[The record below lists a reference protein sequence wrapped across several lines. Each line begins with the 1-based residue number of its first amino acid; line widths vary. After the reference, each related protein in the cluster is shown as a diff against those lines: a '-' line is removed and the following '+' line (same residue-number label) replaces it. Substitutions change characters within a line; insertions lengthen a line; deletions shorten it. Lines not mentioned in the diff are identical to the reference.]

1 MILMLHLQSK
11 RSEMST
17 FRRHCRF
24 ALMRVGLFALALISA
39 RTGLAED
46 ARWSKEKAW
55 NWYNK
60 VSPIVGCNYLPRT
73 AVNMTEM
80 WQRESFDPTV
90 IDQELGWARKVGFNS
105 VRVFLPY
112 VVWKDD
118 PKGLKKR
125 IDRFLEIANR
135 HQIRTMLLL
144 FCDCAFAGKEPYL
157 GRQNAPVP
165 GVHNSGWVPSPGL
178 TLVTDRNVWP
188 DLEKYV
194 KDIVG
199 TFRQD
204 DRVLIWD
211 LYNEPGNS
219 NMELKSL
226 PLVEATFAWARQVAP
241 QQPLTVGAWSN
252 RTDGMPERLVELSDV
267 VSFHAYNR
275 PADMKKKVA
284 HFTSLGRPTICTECL
299 IRPAGRFEDFLPL
312 FAQHKVSWYNW
323 GLVAGRTQTY
333 MPWGSK
339 KGTPVPDVWQHDVLH
354 ANGQPYD
361 PKEIELIRNF
371 SKSWK
376 K

>member
-90 IDQELGWARKVGFNS
+90 IDQELGWGRKVGFNS

-135 HQIRTMLLL
+135 HQIRTMLIL

-157 GRQNAPVP
+157 GRQAAPVP

-284 HFTSLGRPTICTECL
+284 
-299 IRPAGRFEDFLPL
+299 PAPHRKRKRQKDEARALASDSESSSESQTL
-312 FAQHKVSWYNW
+312 FRDA
-323 GLVAGRTQTY
+323 
-333 MPWGSK
+333 PGSK
-339 KGTPVPDVWQHDVLH
+339 FHRNEIQILATKAPGKLLQAGLAKVFEYLH
-354 ANGQPYD
+354 PAAG
-361 PKEIELIRNF
+361 
-371 SKSWK
+371 
-376 K
+376 